1 MHLGLTQVVNLPTC
15 GNNCID
21 LVMVSDVVM
30 MLDIFVV
37 DPFAISCDHSSAEF
51 LVPCPSD
58 LHSNSISYCRQF
70 GAADYDSIISF
81 LLDKTG

>member
-1 MHLGLTQVVNLPTC
+1 MHLGLTQVVNLPTR
-15 GNNCID
+15 GDNCID

-37 DPFAISCDHSSAEF
+37 DPFAISCDHSSVEF
-51 LVPCPSD
+51 LVPD